1 MPLNILARLHALHGV
16 QQGVQQRGGARFVC
30 DDHSMALRCRERA
43 PSTTSD
49 SDIRGARQQPHQQ
62 LIDHGHVE
70 CIERPPAS
78 ASGLHTLRSLY
89 H

>member
-1 MPLNILARLHALHGV
+1 MAILLSRGLMPEGWAAIGHLPHGTW
-16 QQGVQQRGGARFVC
+16 G
-30 DDHSMALRCRERA
+30 RA
-43 PSTTSD
+43 M
-49 SDIRGARQQPHQQ
+49 IE

-78 ASGLHTLRSLY
+78 TSGLHTLRSLY

>member
-1 MPLNILARLHALHGV
+1 MSPTGFARPRLFENSGEVLVSGVALEATLQCMICRHRQENCTQLNAVAARCCVSH
-16 QQGVQQRGGARFVC
+16 R
-30 DDHSMALRCRERA
+30 
-43 PSTTSD
+43 
-49 SDIRGARQQPHQQ
+49 Q

>member
-1 MPLNILARLHALHGV
+1 MAARRRYRCIRDRQQHRSSARL
-16 QQGVQQRGGARFVC
+16 R
-30 DDHSMALRCRERA
+30 
-43 PSTTSD
+43 PTSKGRD
-49 SDIRGARQQPHQQ
+49 SDIRGARQQPHRQ

>member
-1 MPLNILARLHALHGV
+1 MSVQELKALARKHWGTYLPSKV
-16 QQGVQQRGGARFVC
+16 K
-30 DDHSMALRCRERA
+30 ALRESGDLEEA
-43 PSTTSD
+43 LQ
-49 SDIRGARQQPHQQ
+49 GAANLAQTEPHQQ

-70 CIERPPAS
+70 YIERPPAS

>member
-1 MPLNILARLHALHGV
+1 MQFDQLKRREFNTLLGGGRSYHQVLRSIAHARGTLD
-16 QQGVQQRGGARFVC
+16 QRRHPKTF
-30 DDHSMALRCRERA
+30 
-43 PSTTSD
+43 TD

-78 ASGLHTLRSLY
+78 TSGLHTLRSLY

>member
-1 MPLNILARLHALHGV
+1 
-16 QQGVQQRGGARFVC
+16 
-30 DDHSMALRCRERA
+30 
-43 PSTTSD
+43 
-49 SDIRGARQQPHQQ
+49 